1 MIEERVAEGAKGQLT
16 AGIAKQDNLVLRAVE
31 FIYNKLSEWRDD
43 PNRPQEESEPKLN
56 PLLAKFLN
64 SRARVGFTMV
74 QFTHEEPQTGRS
86 RGDLSVSPTEAVMIF
101 ARVFT
106 VYDPFLVIE
115 CKRLPAPSKKR
126 EREYLTG
133 GDNRTGGVQ
142 RFKLGLYAP
151 KEENAVLIGYIQSN
165 DSKYWHEMILSW
177 MKELAGANRQSDGT
191 DWGNDECL
199 EPLYSASNRSARWLS
214 RHSRTGSVSVSDI
227 SIHHLWIEMTS
238 P

>member
-1 MIEERVAEGAKGQLT
+1 MIVDRVVEGAKGHLT
-16 AGIAKQDNLVLRAVE
+16 SGIVKQDNLVLRAVE
-31 FIYNKLSEWRDD
+31 FIYNRLPEWRDD
-43 PNRPQEESEPKLN
+43 PNRPQEKSEPKLN

-74 QFTHEEPQTGRS
+74 QFTHEEPQAGRTS
-86 RGDLSVSPTEAVMIF
+86 ADLSALPTESVMIL

-106 VYDPFLVIE
+106 VYDHFLVIE
-115 CKRLPAPSKKR
+115 CKRLPAPSKDR

-133 GDNRTGGVQ
+133 GKNRTGGVQ

-151 KEENAVLIGYIQSN
+151 REENAVLIGYIQSN
-165 DSKYWHEMILSW
+165 DSKHWRGVILSW
-177 MKELAGANRQSDGT
+177 MKELAKANRQSDGT

-199 EPLYSASNRSARWLS
+199 EPLYSASNRSARWVS

-238 P
+238 A